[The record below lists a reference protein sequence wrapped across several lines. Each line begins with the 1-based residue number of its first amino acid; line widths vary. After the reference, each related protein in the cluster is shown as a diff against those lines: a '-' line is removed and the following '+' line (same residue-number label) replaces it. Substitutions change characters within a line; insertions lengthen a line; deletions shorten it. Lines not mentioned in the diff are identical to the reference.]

1 MIELKQLSDIW
12 WLALKHLQKTPNT
25 PVKLQHVV
33 QRKVSL
39 PEGRSLI
46 YYALMQRYPETNG
59 RAPMYPGKVFEKGD
73 EGFEA
78 LVGSDN
84 VLSVPWLLV
93 QRRETVGNLEIKS
106 IRVWCE
112 DSDGFY
118 QPSLGIEIG
127 AVTEAERSGS

>member
-1 MIELKQLSDIW
+1 MITLRQLSDIW
-12 WLALKHLQKTPNT
+12 WLSLKHLQKDLEV

-39 PEGRSLI
+39 AESRNLI
-46 YYALMQRYPETNG
+46 YYALMQRYPEING
-59 RAPMYPGKVFEKGD
+59 RAPAYPGKVFEKGD
-73 EGFEA
+73 KGFEA

-93 QRRETVGNLEIKS
+93 QRRETVGHLEIKR

-112 DSDGFY
+112 DPDGFY
-118 QPSLGIEIG
+118 QPNLAIEIG
-127 AVTEAERSGS
+127 TVTETERSGS